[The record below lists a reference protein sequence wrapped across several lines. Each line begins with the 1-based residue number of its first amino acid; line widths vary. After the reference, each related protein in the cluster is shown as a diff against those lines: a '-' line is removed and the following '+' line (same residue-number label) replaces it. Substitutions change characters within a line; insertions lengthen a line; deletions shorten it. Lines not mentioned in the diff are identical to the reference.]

1 MLRVLSFDTSET
13 IKRLFLYCEKLQEL
27 APVDQ
32 RDSLALDLKNF
43 LKLFKHYI
51 EVRNSSLTQ
60 DWKNIK
66 PIPID
71 EIPLYSSLSDVPND
85 NSKFLL
91 EKLIV
96 VKLNGGLGTSMGCEG
111 PKSLITVRN
120 DMTFL
125 DIVVRQIQYING
137 LCGTNIPLVLMNSF
151 NTDEETKRIEERY
164 KSQVSFYTFCQ
175 SKFPRLEKETLLPL
189 VSNFNDSDLSVWYP
203 PGHGDFYQSF
213 INSGL
218 CESFLK
224 MGKEVLFISNIDN
237 LGATVDLKILNLLL
251 NQPNAPVG
259 AKPCEFLMEVTD
271 KTRSD
276 IKGGTLVYNNNV
288 KTLLEIAQV
297 PKQHVDEFISVHKFN
312 IFNTNNLWIR
322 ISAIKRLINNDSLH
336 MEPIVNSK
344 TLENGTKVIQL
355 ENAIGA
361 AIKCFDGA
369 IGLNVPRSRFL
380 PVKTTSDLLSLLSDL
395 YCLELRTGIIYMN
408 PLRSFPSVPLVKL
421 GSNHFGKLKEFL
433 ERFEDIPQMLEL
445 DHLTVSGDVR
455 FGKNITLKGTV
466 IIIANP
472 GERIDIPMGSV
483 LENKVIS
490 GNLRVLDH

>member
-1 MLRVLSFDTSET
+1 MLRVLSFDTSEA
-13 IKRLFLYCEKLQEL
+13 IKRLFLYCEKLEKL
-27 APVDQ
+27 APADE
-32 RDSLALDLKNF
+32 RDSLAIDLKNF

-51 EVRNSSLTQ
+51 EVRNSAQTQ

-71 EIPLYSSLSDVPND
+71 EIPLYSSLSSVPSD
-85 NSKFLL
+85 NSKLLL
-91 EKLIV
+91 EKLVV

-125 DIVVRQIQYING
+125 DIVVRQIQYINNLYG
-137 LCGTNIPLVLMNSF
+137 SSVPLVLMNSF

-189 VSNFNDSDLSVWYP
+189 VSNLYDTDLSAWYP

-218 CESFLK
+218 CDFFLK
-224 MGKEVLFISNIDN
+224 MGKEILFISNIDN
-237 LGATVDLKILNLLL
+237 LGAIVDLKILNLLQ
-251 NQPNAPVG
+251 NQPNAPMG
-259 AKPCEFLMEVTD
+259 SKPCEFLMEVTD

-288 KTLLEIAQV
+288 KTLLEFAQV
-297 PKQHVDEFISVHKFN
+297 PKQHVDEFISVHKFTV
-312 IFNTNNLWIR
+312 FNTNNLWMK
-322 ISAIKRLINNDSLH
+322 ISAIKRIINDDSLD
-336 MEPIVNSK
+336 MEPIVNAK

-395 YCLELRTGIIYMN
+395 YCLESRTGIIYMN
-408 PLRSFPSVPLVKL
+408 PLRMFP
-421 GSNHFGKLKEFL
+421 FC
-433 ERFEDIPQMLEL
+433 
-445 DHLTVSGDVR
+445 T
-455 FGKNITLKGTV
+455 
-466 IIIANP
+466 
-472 GERIDIPMGSV
+472 
-483 LENKVIS
+483 IS
-490 GNLRVLDH
+490 